1 MSDHLRTVSVSLD
14 DLRQLV
20 GELRLYAVLDACN
33 SPAIQAKVAE
43 LRSPQVLCLYRG
55 EVAPEIL
62 EVAPYLVRMDLA
74 LFQWLVETVWS
85 EPWGIFVVAKLE
97 PEAVRKHLRKF
108 LMVKDETGQA
118 MYFRYYDPRVL
129 PTFLESCNR
138 QELDSFF
145 GGMAAFGHAADVDIK
160 RGVLFQRSQLS

>member
-1 MSDHLRTVSVSLD
+1 MSENLRTLPVTLE
-14 DLRQLV
+14 DLQQLA
-20 GELRLYAVLDACN
+20 GEQRLYAVLDACDA
-33 SPAIQAKVAE
+33 PAIQAKVTE
-43 LRSPQVLCLYRG
+43 LGTTQALCLYRG
-55 EVAPEIL
+55 EVAPDIL
-62 EVAPYLVRMDLA
+62 EVAPYLVKVDRVL
-74 LFQWLVETVWS
+74 LHWLVETVWS

-108 LMVKDETGQA
+108 LMVKDEAGEA

-145 GGMAAFGHAADVDIK
+145 GGMAAFGHAAEVDTK
-160 RGVLFQRSQLS
+160 RGFLFQRSQLS